1 MSELSGSEA
10 RYGDTVS
17 NLTTGQIGV
26 VIGTTN
32 GGRLL
37 INTLSGDP
45 AAKADQR
52 WERWNVTVHR

>member
-37 INTLSGDP
+37 INTLSGDQ